1 MKDAKLDR
9 EIWFVI
15 LNDGVFWLQTQNYLK
30 I

>member
-1 MKDAKLDR
+1 MKDAKLDKK
-9 EIWFVI
+9 IWFVI